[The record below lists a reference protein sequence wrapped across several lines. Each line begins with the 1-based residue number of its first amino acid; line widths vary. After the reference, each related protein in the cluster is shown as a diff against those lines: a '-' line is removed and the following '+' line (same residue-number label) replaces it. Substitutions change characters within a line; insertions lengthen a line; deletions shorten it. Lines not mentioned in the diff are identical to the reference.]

1 MPLGVRVCWREHYGL
16 RCASSGSGDDAH
28 LCFSI
33 WFLNLRKGFLVGS
46 RDIELG
52 GNLEMKKRLMG
63 SGFGMVVGMVVLA
76 CSAVVLAQTAGA
88 QAIAI
93 PRTPDG
99 KPDLAGTW
107 FGGGQTI
114 GGELS
119 DRFGSPGTMEL
130 TKWGR
135 DKFNWN
141 RAPEAANA
149 PGVYR
154 GQHVR
159 VDQDPLYHCYPAG
172 LVRLGPPA
180 HLISGG
186 SRGGL
191 IEIIPTPGKVII
203 LFQYQHEVR
212 QIFTDG
218 REHPK
223 NLELTWNGHSVGRW
237 DGDTLVVDTIGLR
250 DESWLD
256 IGGHEHSTQL
266 HVVERFRRVD
276 AETLEIE
283 RTLTDPIAL
292 AKPFT
297 TRIVLKFSPDRD
309 LDENGGYDCTQFMM
323 RKPAFGDGEGG
334 LMGISEPPAGGY

>member
-1 MPLGVRVCWREHYGL
+1 
-16 RCASSGSGDDAH
+16 
-28 LCFSI
+28 
-33 WFLNLRKGFLVGS
+33 
-46 RDIELG
+46 
-52 GNLEMKKRLMG
+52 MKSRLMG
-63 SGFGMVVGMVVLA
+63 LIICVVVLA

-88 QAIAI
+88 QAI

-99 KPDLAGTW
+99 KPDLSGTW
-107 FGGGQTI
+107 FPGRLT
-114 GGELS
+114 GGEVADEHS
-119 DRFGSPGTMEL
+119 GKGRMEL

-159 VDQDPLYHCYPAG
+159 VDQDPAYHCYPPG
-172 LVRLGPPA
+172 LVRLGPP
-180 HLISGG
+180 LNIIQG
-186 SRGGL
+186 RGP
-191 IEIIPTPGKVII
+191 IEIIQTPGKVML

-212 QIFTDG
+212 HIFTDG

-237 DGDTLVVDTIGLR
+237 DGDMLVVDTIGIR

-256 IGGHEHSTQL
+256 QGGHEHSTQL
-266 HVVERFRRVD
+266 HVVERLRRVD

-297 TRIVLKFSPDRD
+297 TRVALKFSPDRD
-309 LDENGGYDCTQFMM
+309 LDENMATDCTQFMM
-323 RKPAFGDGEGG
+323 RKSAFGEGIG
-334 LMGISEPPAGGY
+334 GVMGISEPPAGE

>member
-1 MPLGVRVCWREHYGL
+1 
-16 RCASSGSGDDAH
+16 
-28 LCFSI
+28 
-33 WFLNLRKGFLVGS
+33 
-46 RDIELG
+46 
-52 GNLEMKKRLMG
+52 MKSRLMG
-63 SGFGMVVGMVVLA
+63 SIFCVVVLA
-76 CSAVVLAQTAGA
+76 CSAVVFAQTAGA
-88 QAIAI
+88 QAI

-99 KPDLAGTW
+99 KPDLSGTW
-107 FGGGQTI
+107 VGEGRGGNVEGGVFAGQTRGGQ
-114 GGELS
+114 S
-119 DRFGSPGTMEL
+119 TMEL

-141 RAPEAANA
+141 RAPEAANS

-180 HLISGG
+180 QLISGG
-186 SRGGL
+186 RRAL
-191 IEIIPTPGKVII
+191 IEINQTPGKVIL
-203 LFQYQHEVR
+203 LFNYQHEIR
-212 QIFTDG
+212 YIYTDG

-223 NLELTWNGHSVGRW
+223 NLELTWNGHSIGRW
-237 DGDTLVVDTIGLR
+237 DGNTLVVDTIGIR

-256 IGGHEHSTQL
+256 SGGHEHSTQL

-297 TRIVLKFSPDRD
+297 LRVGLKLSLDKD
-309 LDENGGYDCTQFMM
+309 LDENLGTGYDCTQFMM
-323 RKPAFGDGEGG
+323 RKPAFGEGIG
-334 LMGISEPPAGGY
+334 GVMGISEPPAGGY

>member
-1 MPLGVRVCWREHYGL
+1 MT
-16 RCASSGSGDDAH
+16 S
-28 LCFSI
+28 
-33 WFLNLRKGFLVGS
+33 
-46 RDIELG
+46 
-52 GNLEMKKRLMG
+52 RLMG

-76 CSAVVLAQTAGA
+76 CLGAGFAQTAAA
-88 QAIAI
+88 QAV

-159 VDQDPLYHCYPAG
+159 VDQDPAYHCYPPG
-172 LVRLGPPA
+172 LVRLGPPVN
-180 HLISGG
+180 IIQG
-186 SRGGL
+186 RGP
-191 IEIIPTPGKVII
+191 IEIIQTPGKVLL
-203 LFQYQHEVR
+203 LFQYHHEVR

-218 REHPK
+218 REHPR
-223 NLELTWNGHSVGRW
+223 NLELTWNGHSIGRW
-237 DGDTLVVDTIGLR
+237 DGDTLVVDTIGIR

-256 IGGHEHSTQL
+256 QGGHEHSTQL
-266 HVVERFRRVD
+266 HVVERLRRVD

-297 TRIVLKFSPDRD
+297 TRVALTFSPDKD
-309 LDENGGYDCTQFMM
+309 LDENVATDCTQFMM
-323 RKPAFGDGEGG
+323 RKPAFGEGAGG

>member
-1 MPLGVRVCWREHYGL
+1 
-16 RCASSGSGDDAH
+16 
-28 LCFSI
+28 
-33 WFLNLRKGFLVGS
+33 
-46 RDIELG
+46 
-52 GNLEMKKRLMG
+52 MKKRLME
-63 SGFGMVVGMVVLA
+63 SVFGVVVLA
-76 CSAVVLAQTAGA
+76 CSAAVLAQTAGA
-88 QAIAI
+88 QTTT
-93 PRTPDG
+93 RTTDG
-99 KPDLAGTW
+99 KPDLSGTW
-107 FGGGQTI
+107 FGGRQTA
-114 GGELS
+114 GGAAAS
-119 DRFGSPGTMEL
+119 QFGGTGNMEL
-130 TKWGR
+130 TKWGN

-172 LVRLGPPA
+172 LVRLGPPRY
-180 HLISGG
+180 IIIGG
-186 SRGGL
+186 SRADPAL
-191 IEIIPTPGKVII
+191 IEIIQTPGKIII

-212 QIFTDG
+212 YIYTDG

-223 NLELTWNGHSVGRW
+223 NLELTWNGHSIGRW

-256 IGGHEHSTQL
+256 TGGHEHSTQL

-292 AKPFT
+292 AKPFIT
-297 TRIVLKFSPDRD
+297 TVSLKSISDRD
-309 LDENGGYDCTQFMM
+309 LDENLDYDCTQFMM
-323 RKPAFGDGEGG
+323 RKPAFGEGIGG
-334 LMGISEPPAGGY
+334 LMGISEPPEGGY

>member
-1 MPLGVRVCWREHYGL
+1 
-16 RCASSGSGDDAH
+16 
-28 LCFSI
+28 
-33 WFLNLRKGFLVGS
+33 
-46 RDIELG
+46 
-52 GNLEMKKRLMG
+52 
-63 SGFGMVVGMVVLA
+63 
-76 CSAVVLAQTAGA
+76 
-88 QAIAI
+88 
-93 PRTPDG
+93 
-99 KPDLAGTW
+99 
-107 FGGGQTI
+107 
-114 GGELS
+114 
-119 DRFGSPGTMEL
+119 MEL

-186 SRGGL
+186 RRAL
-191 IEIIPTPGKVII
+191 IEIIQTPGKVIL
-203 LFQYQHEVR
+203 LFNYHHEVR
-212 QIFTDG
+212 YIYTDG

-256 IGGHEHSTQL
+256 SGGHEHSTQL
-266 HVVERFRRVD
+266 HIVERFRRVD
-276 AETLEIE
+276 EETLEIE

-292 AKPFT
+292 AEPFT
-297 TRIVLKFSPDRD
+297 TGVVLKLSPARD
-309 LDENGGYDCTQFMM
+309 MDENIDGAYDCTQFMM
-323 RKPAFGDGEGG
+323 RKSAFGEGVGG
-334 LMGISEPPAGGY
+334 LMGISEPPAGE

>member
-1 MPLGVRVCWREHYGL
+1 
-16 RCASSGSGDDAH
+16 
-28 LCFSI
+28 
-33 WFLNLRKGFLVGS
+33 
-46 RDIELG
+46 
-52 GNLEMKKRLMG
+52 MKSRLMG
-63 SGFGMVVGMVVLA
+63 SGFGMVVLA
-76 CSAVVLAQTAGA
+76 CLAVVLAQTARA
-88 QAIAI
+88 QAI

-99 KPDLAGTW
+99 KPDLSGTW
-107 FGGGQTI
+107 VGGGRGGNVTGGVFAGQTR
-114 GGELS
+114 GGQS
-119 DRFGSPGTMEL
+119 TMEL

-180 HLISGG
+180 HFISADT
-186 SRGGL
+186 RGGL
-191 IEIIPTPGKVII
+191 IEIIQTPGKVML
-203 LFQYQHEVR
+203 LFQYHHEVR
-212 QIFTDG
+212 HIFTDG

-223 NLELTWNGHSVGRW
+223 NLELTWNGHSIGRW

-256 IGGHEHSTQL
+256 SGGHEHSTQL

-276 AETLEIE
+276 ADNLEIE
-283 RTLTDPIAL
+283 RTLTDPVAL

-297 TRIVLKFSPDRD
+297 VRTGLKLSLDMD
-309 LDENGGYDCTQFMM
+309 LDENLGTGYDCTQFMM
-323 RKPAFGDGEGG
+323 RKPAFGDGIGG
-334 LMGISEPPAGGY
+334 VMGISEPPAGGY

>member
-1 MPLGVRVCWREHYGL
+1 
-16 RCASSGSGDDAH
+16 
-28 LCFSI
+28 
-33 WFLNLRKGFLVGS
+33 
-46 RDIELG
+46 
-52 GNLEMKKRLMG
+52 MKNRLMG
-63 SGFGMVVGMVVLA
+63 SIFWLVVLA
-76 CSAVVLAQTAGA
+76 CSTVVFAQTAAA
-88 QAIAI
+88 QDI

-99 KPDLAGTW
+99 KPDLSGTW
-107 FGGGQTI
+107 AGGGRGANQVE
-114 GGELS
+114 GGAFADE
-119 DRFGSPGTMEL
+119 FGSPGTMEL
-130 TKWGR
+130 TKWGN

-141 RAPEAANA
+141 RAPAAANA

-180 HLISGG
+180 HFISGG
-186 SRGGL
+186 AGVV
-191 IEIIPTPGKVII
+191 EIIHTPGKVLL
-203 LFQYQHEVR
+203 LFQYHHEIR

-223 NLELTWNGHSVGRW
+223 NVELTWNGHSIGRW

-256 IGGHEHSTQL
+256 SGGHEHSTQL

-276 AETLEIE
+276 AGNLEIE

-292 AKPFT
+292 AKPFV
-297 TRIVLKFSPDRD
+297 TRVVLRLSQDKD
-309 LDENGGYDCTQFMM
+309 LDENMGTGYDCTQFMM
-323 RKPAFGDGEGG
+323 RKPAFGEGIG
-334 LMGISEPPAGGY
+334 GVMGISEPPAGE